1 MRWLEPLLTAAF
13 VIALFGLWEA
23 SVALGV
29 LNARIAPAPSTIAPM
44 LVELL
49 GRGTVLKSLGVT
61 AQEVVVAFLISV
73 PVGFFIGF
81 TLAEATGVSAVF
93 RPLVTFL
100 FGVPKSIFLPVVIL
114 IFGVGFSQKIVFGV
128 FANFFALSLGGILH
142 V

>member
-1 MRWLEPLLTAAF
+1 MRGREPMLAAGF
-13 VIALFGLWEA
+13 GRALFGLWEA

-73 PVGFFIGF
+73 PVRSEERRVGK
-81 TLAEATGVSAVF
+81 ECVSTC
-93 RPLVTFL
+93 R
-100 FGVPKSIFLPVVIL
+100 SRW
-114 IFGVGFSQKIVFGV
+114 SRY
-128 FANFFALSLGGILH
+128 H
-142 V
+142 